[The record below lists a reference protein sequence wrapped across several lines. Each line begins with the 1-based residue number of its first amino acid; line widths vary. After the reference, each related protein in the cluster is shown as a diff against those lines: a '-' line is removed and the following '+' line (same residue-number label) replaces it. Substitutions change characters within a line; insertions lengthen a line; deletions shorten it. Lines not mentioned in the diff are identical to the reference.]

1 MNRKE
6 VESIVEKTLE
16 QAREFILEEGAVIW
30 LGYPEMETDT
40 YGGDEITVSLKG
52 EELEFEHEVIFDQ
65 TMDRLEDEKI
75 VPPKPKK
82 EAK

>member
-6 VESIVEKTLE
+6 VEDIVKKTLE
-16 QAREFILEEGAVIW
+16 QAREFLHDEDATIW

-40 YGGDEITVSLKG
+40 YGGEEITVSLKG
-52 EELEFEHEVIFDQ
+52 EELEFEHEIIFDQ

-75 VPPKPKK
+75 VSPKEKK
-82 EAK
+82 